1 MIKRIQ
7 YLKSVKELLLKLTNH
22 LSIQLFLMEM
32 KQHLEVW
39 HLFPLPQ
46 GKPLLFQSDILPL
59 KNELYRMALRITMN
73 AADAEDVVQE
83 TMMKVWNRRDQWD
96 QIESI
101 EAFCLTIC
109 RNLSLDK
116 VRRMD
121 NQTQSLDAAYD
132 PKDQGVA
139 SNPEEQAIQSDHVRL
154 VRQMINLLPE
164 KQRSCMQ
171 LRDMEGKSY
180 KDIATVL
187 DITEEQVKVNIFRAR
202 QTIREKFKRF
212 L

>member
-1 MIKRIQ
+1 
-7 YLKSVKELLLKLTNH
+7 
-22 LSIQLFLMEM
+22 M
-32 KQHLEVW
+32 KTIS
-39 HLFPLPQ
+39 
-46 GKPLLFQSDILPL
+46 FQSDILPL

-109 RNLSLDK
+109 RNVSLDK

-139 SNPEEQAIQSDHVRL
+139 SNPEEQAIQSDRVRL

-180 KDIATVL
+180 KDIATIL

>member
-1 MIKRIQ
+1 
-7 YLKSVKELLLKLTNH
+7 
-22 LSIQLFLMEM
+22 M
-32 KQHLEVW
+32 KQIS
-39 HLFPLPQ
+39 
-46 GKPLLFQSDILPL
+46 FQTDILPL
-59 KNELYRMALRITMN
+59 KNDLYRMALRITMN
-73 AADAEDVVQE
+73 AAEAEDVVQE
-83 TMMKVWNRRDQWD
+83 TMMKVWNRRDQWE

-132 PKDQGVA
+132 PKDLGVS
-139 SNPEEQAIQSDHVRL
+139 SNPEEQAIQSDRIRL
-154 VRQMINLLPE
+154 VRQMISQLPE

-180 KDIATVL
+180 KDIATIL
-187 DITEEQVKVNIFRAR
+187 DISEEQVKVNIFRAR
-202 QTIREKFKRF
+202 QTIREKFKKF

>member
-1 MIKRIQ
+1 
-7 YLKSVKELLLKLTNH
+7 
-22 LSIQLFLMEM
+22 M
-32 KQHLEVW
+32 KQIS
-39 HLFPLPQ
+39 
-46 GKPLLFQSDILPL
+46 FQTDILPL
-59 KNELYRMALRITMN
+59 KNDLYRMALRITMN
-73 AADAEDVVQE
+73 AAEAEDVVQE
-83 TMMKVWNRRDQWD
+83 TMMKVWNRRDQWEH
-96 QIESI
+96 IESI

-132 PKDQGVA
+132 PKDLGVS
-139 SNPEEQAIQSDHVRL
+139 SNPEEQAIQSDRIRL
-154 VRQMINLLPE
+154 VRQMISQLPE

-180 KDIATVL
+180 KDIAAIL

-202 QTIREKFKRF
+202 QTIREKFKKF

>member
-1 MIKRIQ
+1 
-7 YLKSVKELLLKLTNH
+7 
-22 LSIQLFLMEM
+22 M
-32 KQHLEVW
+32 KTIS
-39 HLFPLPQ
+39 
-46 GKPLLFQSDILPL
+46 FQSDILPL

-83 TMMKVWNRRDQWD
+83 TMMKVWNRRDQWN

-109 RNLSLDK
+109 RNVSLDK

>member
-1 MIKRIQ
+1 MV
-7 YLKSVKELLLKLTNH
+7 SFHT
-22 LSIQLFLMEM
+22 
-32 KQHLEVW
+32 
-39 HLFPLPQ
+39 
-46 GKPLLFQSDILPL
+46 DILPL
-59 KNELYRMALRITMN
+59 KNELYRLALRITMN

-83 TMMKVWNRRDQWD
+83 TMMKVWNRRDQWN

-121 NQTQSLDAAYD
+121 NQTQTLDAAYD

-139 SNPEEQAIQSDHVRL
+139 SNPEEQAIQSDRVRL
-154 VRQMINLLPE
+154 VRQMISQLPE

-202 QTIREKFKRF
+202 QTIREKFKKF

>member
-1 MIKRIQ
+1 
-7 YLKSVKELLLKLTNH
+7 
-22 LSIQLFLMEM
+22 M
-32 KQHLEVW
+32 KTIS
-39 HLFPLPQ
+39 
-46 GKPLLFQSDILPL
+46 FQSDILPL

-154 VRQMINLLPE
+154 VRQMINMLPE